1 MAAANQAR
9 ELVETVCVNKSG
21 ASLFTVLILGLLK
34 AKELAPAAAVCRKWR
49 RMAVDDSLWEK
60 FCKPYPMLAVKNRSP
75 FSWLLIY
82 QRHWGRETQEPRRSR
97 QKN

>member
-1 MAAANQAR
+1 MTTIQAR

-34 AKELAPAAAVCRKWR
+34 AKELAPAAGVCRKWR

-60 FCKPYPMLAVKNRSP
+60 FCKPYPMLAVLRKSS
-75 FSWLLIY
+75 SWLNAPGNQGVDGQTWKRLY
-82 QRHWGRETQEPRRSR
+82 GQ
-97 QKN
+97 